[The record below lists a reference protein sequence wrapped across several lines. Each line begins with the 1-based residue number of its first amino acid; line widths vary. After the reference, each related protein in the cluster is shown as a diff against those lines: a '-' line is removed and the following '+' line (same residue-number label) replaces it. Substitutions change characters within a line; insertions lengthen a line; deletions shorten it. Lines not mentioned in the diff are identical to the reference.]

1 MSIKLSGLISGL
13 DTDAMIEELVSAY
26 SGQKDSVYREQKGL
40 TYTQDAWKDLNSKIY
55 KLFSGSLSSLR
66 FSTNYQKKA
75 TSVSDTSKATVSAS
89 STAVNGTQEIKIN
102 QLAKSGYLTGGKLSG
117 GYTGDSKMS
126 EFGVSG
132 TTRINVSVNGEDKF
146 VDVTSDMSVDK
157 FVSSLKDAGLNASF
171 DSVNQR
177 FFISSKESGGAS
189 DFSLS
194 GNDAAG
200 NTLLKNMGLYT
211 VSTTDISA
219 YKSYIDAAAADP
231 GYINNLAK
239 TEYLNSLLAGQKSG
253 IETANGDLNTA
264 ISTNKTSITDYNNE
278 ISFAKSSNAA
288 KEDTLKTLTE
298 NKEELQKKLDEKQ
311 QAIDEEADETKKA
324 ALQAEYD
331 KLNEQFGKA
340 GDKLDRYN
348 SIKAQVGSSEDPGF
362 DDKAKA
368 FEEENKTKITALEEK
383 ITADTETIAN
393 NKKTITEIEEQTKG
407 TIAEKEAYL
416 GADKYSYDSPEY
428 NTAVQ
433 NYTDKLANAQSVVN
447 DYTRY
452 EELSGK
458 DTLTDSES
466 SELASLKNN
475 LGLSQDEFGA
485 TRIIG
490 QDAIIYLNGAQFTSN
505 SNNFSINGLT
515 ITANALTEPGESVSV
530 TTSTDVDGIYNM
542 VKDFFKQYNSL
553 VNEMDSLYNAASA
566 GSYKPLTED
575 EEEEMSDTQVEKWEK
590 KIKDAALRKDSTL
603 SSVISLMKNAMS
615 QSFDVN
621 GKNYNLS
628 SFGIKT
634 LGYFTAGENEKGAY
648 HIDGDPDD
656 TAVSGSADKLKAAI
670 ASDPDTFVNFFSQL
684 SSNMYSK
691 LNTKMASSSLSS
703 AYTIYNDK
711 YMTSQYKS
719 YTTSLSKWDDK
730 IEAIREKYEKQF
742 SAMESAMSTLNSQQ
756 ANLASMLGSW

>member
-66 FSTNYQKKA
+66 FSTNYSKKA

-117 GYTGDSKMS
+117 GYTGDSTMS

-132 TTRINVSVNGEDKF
+132 STRINVSVNGEDKF
-146 VDVTSDMSVDK
+146 IDVTSDMSVNK

-231 GYINNLAK
+231 EYINNLAK
-239 TEYLNSLLAGQKSG
+239 NEYLNTILAGQKSG

-621 GKNYNLS
+621 GTNYNLS

-756 ANLASMLGSW
+756 ANLASMLGS

>member
-66 FSTNYQKKA
+66 FSTNYSKKA

>member
-66 FSTNYQKKA
+66 FSTNYSKKA

-102 QLAKSGYLTGGKLSG
+102 QLAKSGYLTGGKLGG

-219 YKSYIDAAAADP
+219 YKSYIDAVAADP

-756 ANLASMLGSW
+756 ANLASMLGS

>member
-66 FSTNYQKKA
+66 FSTNYSKKA

-102 QLAKSGYLTGGKLSG
+102 QLAKSGYLTGGKLTG

-219 YKSYIDAAAADP
+219 YKSYIDAVAADP

-656 TAVSGSADKLKAAI
+656 TAVSGSADKFKAAI

-756 ANLASMLGSW
+756 ANLASMLGS

>member
-66 FSTNYQKKA
+66 FSTNYSKKA

-219 YKSYIDAAAADP
+219 YKSYIDAVAADP

-730 IEAIREKYEKQF
+730 IDAIREKYEKQF
-742 SAMESAMSTLNSQQ
+742 AAMESAMSTLNSQQ
-756 ANLASMLGSW
+756 ANLASMLGS